1 VTLRQTIGAES
12 ALAAAVA
19 AVLYALT
26 LSPGVGAGDGGELM
40 LAAASLGVPH
50 PPGYPLWTLAASAAA
65 QVPIGALALRVN
77 ALSALFA
84 ALAAGL
90 LWALARRAGFGRFGA
105 AVAAALYAVSI
116 PAWRTAVEAEVYSLA
131 AALFLALLHL
141 ARSATRA
148 EAGDGATSRADAL
161 FFFAAGL
168 AYLAHQTLAAPA
180 LVLGAA
186 LLARAFSWR
195 RLAAAAAWCFL
206 GLTPA
211 LVTAI
216 RSGAAGAY
224 AWKERGPLEALGD
237 VFSRGA
243 YGAVAQN
250 PPRLDFAA
258 GALSGMAGVVVS
270 GAGVVAIALAAYGLW
285 AAWRDRAPGAAESSL
300 RLPAL
305 AALSI
310 PACLVAVVRFTP
322 DAEHLAQVEPF
333 LIPVTAIA
341 ALYAGA
347 GAGRIARALSQDGP
361 AAALAPAE
369 GAASRI
375 APRVAVAVLSLA
387 VVATAALR
395 FDLCDRNGFRLPER
409 YGRDLLA
416 AVPPGASLV
425 LDGDNETFIAAYLVG
440 LEGARPDLSPRH
452 RRGCAFGDAYG
463 LAGVP
468 RAAWEARANAADLAA
483 IASGGAGVW
492 YATFP
497 SDLARAGVVAEP
509 RGLVAR
515 ALPPGSRTP
524 DRWSPP
530 AGWPRSSDL
539 LDGRP
544 ERFDFVTR
552 KLAVSYSDAAGRAA
566 WERGDAPAALA
577 WYEDAAR
584 VGYDMPEAHWNV
596 AVAAAAAGDPDRAL
610 AALLEARSLAPHR
623 AESAARLAAFLAA
636 AGRYTDAARWFE
648 RAFRADPSRAL
659 AADASRAWMLAGDPA
674 RAARWRDR
682 SGPDG
687 SAS

>member
-1 VTLRQTIGAES
+1 MTLRQTIGAES

-116 PAWRTAVEAEVYSLA
+116 PVWRTAVEAEVYSLA

-168 AYLAHQTLAAPA
+168 AYLAHQTLAA
-180 LVLGAA
+180 
-186 LLARAFSWR
+186 
-195 RLAAAAAWCFL
+195 
-206 GLTPA
+206 PA

-285 AAWRDRAPGAAESSL
+285 AARRDRAPGAAESSL

-369 GAASRI
+369 GASSRI

-416 AVPPGASLV
+416 SVPQGASLV
-425 LDGDNETFIAAYLVG
+425 LDGDNETFLAAWLVG
-440 LEGARPDLSPRH
+440 LEGARPDLSLRH

-492 YATFP
+492 YATIP
-497 SDLARAGVVAEP
+497 SDLA
-509 RGLVAR
+509 
-515 ALPPGSRTP
+515 
-524 DRWSPP
+524 
-530 AGWPRSSDL
+530 
-539 LDGRP
+539 
-544 ERFDFVTR
+544 
-552 KLAVSYSDAAGRAA
+552 
-566 WERGDAPAALA
+566 
-577 WYEDAAR
+577 
-584 VGYDMPEAHWNV
+584 
-596 AVAAAAAGDPDRAL
+596 
-610 AALLEARSLAPHR
+610 
-623 AESAARLAAFLAA
+623 
-636 AGRYTDAARWFE
+636 
-648 RAFRADPSRAL
+648 
-659 AADASRAWMLAGDPA
+659 
-674 RAARWRDR
+674 
-682 SGPDG
+682 
-687 SAS
+687 

>member
-1 VTLRQTIGAES
+1 MTLRQTIGAES

-26 LSPGVGAGDGGELM
+26 LSPGVGAGDGGELV

-50 PPGYPLWTLAASAAA
+50 PPGYPLWTLAAAAAA

-90 LWALARRAGFGRFGA
+90 LWALARRAGLGRFGA
-105 AVAAALYAVSI
+105 AAATALYAVSI
-116 PAWRTAVEAEVYSLA
+116 PAWRSAVEAEVYSLA
-131 AALFLALLHL
+131 AAFFLALVHL
-141 ARSATRA
+141 ARNATRA
-148 EAGDGATSRADAL
+148 EAGGGASPRADAL

-180 LVLGAA
+180 LVFGAT

-195 RLAAAAAWCFL
+195 RLAAAAGWCLL

-224 AWKERGPLEALGD
+224 AWKERGPIEALGD

-258 GALSGMAGVVVS
+258 GAISGMAGIVLS
-270 GAGVVAIALAAYGLW
+270 GAGVVTVALAAYGLW
-285 AAWRDRAPGAAESSL
+285 AAWRERSPRAAEASF

-310 PACLVAVVRFTP
+310 PAGLVAVVRFAP
-322 DAEHLAQVEPF
+322 DAERLAQVEPF
-333 LIPVTAIA
+333 LIPVVAIA
-341 ALYAGA
+341 ALHAGA
-347 GAGRIARALSQDGP
+347 GAGRIARALARDGRSGAGDST
-361 AAALAPAE
+361 AAR
-369 GAASRI
+369 SRRI
-375 APRVAVAVLSLA
+375 PPRVAVAAVSLA
-387 VVATAALR
+387 VVATAALH
-395 FDLCDRNGFRLPER
+395 FDRCDRSGFRLPER

-416 AVPPGASLV
+416 ALPPGASLV
-425 LDGDNETFIAAYLVG
+425 LEGDNETFLAAYLAG
-440 LEGARPDLSPRH
+440 LEGARPDLSLRH

-463 LAGVP
+463 LAGLP
-468 RAAWEARANAADLAA
+468 REAWEARARAADLAA
-483 IASGGAGVW
+483 IASGGAGLW
-492 YATFP
+492 FATFP
-497 SDLARAGVVAEP
+497 SDLERAGVTAESH
-509 RGLVAR
+509 GLVAR
-515 ALPPGSRTP
+515 ALPPGSASP
-524 DRWSPP
+524 DRWSAP

-539 LDGRP
+539 LGGRP
-544 ERFDFVTR
+544 ERYDFVTR

-566 WERGDAPAALA
+566 WERGDAAAALA
-577 WYEDAAR
+577 WYADAAR
-584 VGYDMPEAHWNV
+584 VGFDMPEAYWNV

-610 AALLEARSLAPHR
+610 GALLEGRSLAPHR

-636 AGRYTDAARWFE
+636 AGRYADAAGWFE
-648 RAFRADPSRAL
+648 RAFRAEPSRAL
-659 AADASRAWMLAGDPA
+659 AADASRAWTLAGDPE

-682 SGPDG
+682 AGPEG

>member
-1 VTLRQTIGAES
+1 MTLRQTIGAES

-40 LAAASLGVPH
+40 LAAASFGVPH
-50 PPGYPLWTLAASAAA
+50 PPGYPLWTLAAAAAA
-65 QVPIGALALRVN
+65 QLPIGALPIRVN

-90 LWALARRAGFGRFGA
+90 LWALARRAGLGRFGA
-105 AVAAALYAVSI
+105 AVAASLYAVSI
-116 PAWRTAVEAEVYSLA
+116 PVWRTAVEAEVYSLA
-131 AALFLALLHL
+131 AALFLALVHL
-141 ARSATRA
+141 AWNASRPG
-148 EAGDGATSRADAL
+148 AGAVASPRADAL
-161 FFFAAGL
+161 FFFGAGL

-180 LVLGAA
+180 LFLGAA

-211 LVTAI
+211 LVTAV
-216 RSGAAGAY
+216 RAGAAGAY
-224 AWKERGPLEALGD
+224 AWKERGPLEAVGD

-258 GALSGMAGVVVS
+258 GALSGMAGVVLS
-270 GAGVVAIALAAYGLW
+270 GLGAAAVALAAYGLW
-285 AAWRDRAPGAAESSL
+285 AAWRDRAPGGAEAPL

-310 PACLVAVVRFTP
+310 PAGLAAFVRFTP

-347 GAGRIARALSQDGP
+347 GAGRLARALPREGR
-361 AAALAPAE
+361 AAAA
-369 GAASRI
+369 GAAGRL
-375 APRVAVAVLSLA
+375 APRVAAAALSLA
-387 VVATAALR
+387 VVATAALH
-395 FDLCDRNGFRLPER
+395 FDRCDRSGFRLPER

-416 AVPPGASLV
+416 AVPAGASLV
-425 LDGDNETFIAAYLVG
+425 LDGDNETFLAAYLVG
-440 LEGARPDLSPRH
+440 LEGARPDLSLRH

-463 LAGVP
+463 LAGLP
-468 RAAWEARANAADLAA
+468 RAAWEARARAADLAA

-492 YATFP
+492 YATLP
-497 SDLARAGVVAEP
+497 SDLERAGVTAES

-515 ALPPGSRTP
+515 ALPPGSAP
-524 DRWSPP
+524 ADRWSAP

-539 LDGRP
+539 LGGRP
-544 ERFDFVTR
+544 ERYDFVTR

-566 WERGDAPAALA
+566 WERGDAAAALA

-584 VGYDMPEAHWNV
+584 V
-596 AVAAAAAGDPDRAL
+596 
-610 AALLEARSLAPHR
+610 
-623 AESAARLAAFLAA
+623 
-636 AGRYTDAARWFE
+636 
-648 RAFRADPSRAL
+648 
-659 AADASRAWMLAGDPA
+659 
-674 RAARWRDR
+674 
-682 SGPDG
+682 
-687 SAS
+687 